1 MKLVN
6 FLKRMI
12 NEEVTVDTK
21 DNLKVKGVITKI
33 DRHSNIYLK
42 DILIGDTKIEKFTI
56 KGSNVRY
63 IQFREDL
70 PVESLFKLK
79 V

>member
-6 FLKRMI
+6 FLKKMV

-21 DNLKVKGVITKI
+21 DNLKVKGTITKV
-33 DRHSNIYLK
+33 DKHSNVYLK
-42 DILIGDTKIEKFTI
+42 DINIGDTKIEKFTI

-63 IQFREDL
+63 IQFRSDL
-70 PVESLFKLK
+70 PVEKLIK
-79 V
+79 